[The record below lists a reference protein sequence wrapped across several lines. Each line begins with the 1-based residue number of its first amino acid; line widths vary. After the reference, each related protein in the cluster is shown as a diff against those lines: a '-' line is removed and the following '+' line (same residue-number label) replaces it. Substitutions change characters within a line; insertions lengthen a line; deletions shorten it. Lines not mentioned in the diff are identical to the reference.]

1 MHGMT
6 LDLALLSS
14 FTTLKKSYQ
23 IHWLKIGNSYGCVTL
38 KYVLNKYILNKKVI
52 CAIQKI

>member
-38 KYVLNKYILNKKVI
+38 KYVLNKCILNKKVI